1 MNDTLNETN
10 LTPVG
15 KEKKSKH
22 FVITEKQWVSI
33 FHYLLLLPKTL
44 NFNGNSAE

>member
-1 MNDTLNETN
+1 MYDMVNQTN
-10 LTPVG
+10 VTPEG
-15 KEKKSKH
+15 KEKCSKH
-22 FVITEKQWVSI
+22 FVVTEKQWVSI